1 MDLNV
6 EIENLKQNLEL
17 YKEKVKSLNQSV
29 IDINAIKDNL
39 LDFNLIGRSIIFYNQ
54 KIKSNESLL
63 NDYYNYKKI

>member
-17 YKEKVKSLNQSV
+17 YKEKVKSFNQSV
-29 IDINAIKDNL
+29 IDVNAIKDES

-63 NDYYNYKKI
+63 NDYYNYKKT

>member
-17 YKEKVKSLNQSV
+17 YKEKVRSFNQSV
-29 IDINAIKDNL
+29 IDINAIKDES

-54 KIKSNESLL
+54 KIKSSESLL

>member
-17 YKEKVKSLNQSV
+17 YREKVKSFNQSV
-29 IDINAIKDNL
+29 IDINAIKDES

-54 KIKSNESLL
+54 KIKSSESLL

>member
-17 YKEKVKSLNQSV
+17 YKEKVRSFNQSV
-29 IDINAIKDNL
+29 IDINAIKDES

>member
-17 YKEKVKSLNQSV
+17 YKEKVKSFNQSV
-29 IDINAIKDNL
+29 IDINAIKDES

-54 KIKSNESLL
+54 KIKSSESLL